1 MCVCGFL
8 SSDKYQTRV
17 KRTKLDKMLNRAI
30 GLVLIMLTLVCLVG
44 LIGMAVNVS
53 DNVVNHPYLGWTD
66 GAAVAAMLNFL
77 TYWILFSGMVPI
89 SLYVSVEMIK
99 VLQALLI
106 DNDVKMYHE
115 ASDTPAKAKTSA
127 LSEELGQ
134 ISYIFSDKTGT
145 LTRNEMEFKKCCVG
159 GKSYGLMEEEAKDVP
174 PLRSAVDQQFGFR
187 DRDIENDLAKGPRAA
202 LLQDFMT
209 TLSVCHTVLVEHE
222 KGHYAYNAESP
233 DEAALV
239 NAAQQ
244 FGWVFAERVTTAEG
258 SFLTVK
264 TQFVNGRESTRREPL
279 RYLLLNVIEF
289 NSTRKRMSVVVR
301 EMFGARRLILMTK
314 GADNVIT
321 GSLFSFVGLLL
332 SDLFRKGL
340 LAKGQDKVL
349 AETNVYVNE
358 YAQVGLRTLFI
369 ANRIL
374 DENWYGAWS
383 VKYHAASTAIDNR
396 EQLVAEVC
404 VEMERVRSCCFF
416 EF

>member
-1 MCVCGFL
+1 
-8 SSDKYQTRV
+8 V

-30 GLVLIMLTLVCLVG
+30 GLVLVMLTLVCALGLVG
-44 LIGMAVNVS
+44 MALNVS
-53 DNVVNHPYLGWTD
+53 DNATNHLYLQWTD
-66 GAAVAAMLNFL
+66 NAAVAAILNFL

-89 SLYVSVEMIK
+89 SLYVSVEMVK
-99 VLQALLI
+99 VVQALLI
-106 DNDVKMYHE
+106 DNDVKMYHA

-159 GKSYGLMEEEAKDVP
+159 GKSYGLMEDEAKNVP
-174 PLRSAVDQQFGFR
+174 PLRSADDPEFGFR
-187 DRDIENDLAKGPRAA
+187 DLSIEGDIAAGPRSA

-209 TLSVCHTVLVEHE
+209 TLSVCHTVLVEQE
-222 KGHYAYNAESP
+222 KGHYKYNAESP

-239 NAAQQ
+239 EAAQQ
-244 FGWVFAERVTTAEG
+244 FGWVFHERVTTAEG

-301 EMFGARRLILMTK
+301 EMFGAKRLILMTK

-321 GSLFSFVGLLL
+321 G
-332 SDLFRKGL
+332 L
-340 LAKGQDKVL
+340 LAAGQDKTL
-349 AETNVYVNE
+349 ADTNVYVNE

-369 ANRIL
+369 AQRL
-374 DENWYGAWS
+374 LGENWYGAWS

-404 VEMERVRSCCFF
+404 LEMERVREKCFLSLF
-416 EF
+416 FSILSF